1 MEGSAHPSSISSHGF
16 DAAYGAPYQAGLA
29 VEGWEL
35 SHLLRGLLGLFVLI
49 SLSWLLSADRKSIR
63 WSLVGKALAI
73 QLAFAVLILH
83 WPPAARAFDGLSKA
97 FVWVLSFSGE
107 GARFVFGDLALERG
121 NLGYVFAFQ
130 VLPTIVFFSALTSLL
145 FYFGLLQSIVSLFAR
160 ALRKLLGLSGA
171 ESLSAVGNIFLGQTE
186 APLLVKPYL
195 ATMSRSELFCVM
207 TGGMATIAGGVLA
220 AFVGFLG
227 GDDPLQ
233 QALFA
238 KHLLS
243 ASVMSAPAAIL
254 SAKMMIP
261 ERGAAPSTDRIDGSS
276 FGVNALEALSAGTAQ
291 GLMLAV
297 NVGAMLLVFV
307 ALIGMLNSLLGDV
320 LGEWLGLNERIAVL
334 SGGRYA
340 SLSFEALLG
349 GLLAPLAW
357 LLGVDWVDAAYVGQ
371 LLGEKTVLNEFVAY
385 VSLAE
390 LKEQGAFSS
399 LRSVLIATYALC
411 GFANFASIGIQIGGI
426 GVLAPSRR
434 SELASLG
441 FRALIAGTFASLFT
455 AVVVGMVV

>member
-1 MEGSAHPSSISSHGF
+1 MSGFENSSVDLNAALGVGF
-16 DAAYGAPYQAGLA
+16 KAA
-29 VEGWEL
+29 ERWEW
-35 SHLLRGLLGLFVLI
+35 SHLFRGLLGLFVLI
-49 SLSWLLSADRKSIR
+49 SLSWLLSSDRKAIR
-63 WSLVGKALAI
+63 WGLVFKALGI
-73 QLAFAVLILH
+73 QLAFAILILH
-83 WPPAARAFDGLSKA
+83 WTPAARVFDGFSKA

-107 GARFVFGDLALERG
+107 GARFIFGDLALERG
-121 NLGYVFAFQ
+121 SLGYVFAFQ

-145 FYFGLLQSIVSLFAR
+145 FYFGLLQRMVSLFAR

-227 GDDPLQ
+227 GDDPVQ

-254 SAKMMIP
+254 SAKMMVP
-261 ERGAAPSTDRIDGSS
+261 ERGVVPSTERIDGSS
-276 FGVNALEALSAGTAQ
+276 FGVNALEALSAGTTQ

-307 ALIGMLNSLLGDV
+307 ALIGMLNSFLGDV
-320 LGEWLGLNERIAVL
+320 LGPWLGLNNQIATL
-334 SGGRYA
+334 SAGRYT

-390 LKEQGAFSS
+390 LKDQGAFSS

-426 GVLAPSRR
+426 GVLAPNRR

-441 FRALIAGTFASLFT
+441 FRALIAGTLASFFT